1 MLMCCSQA
9 PEWWATLRQLPS
21 GVAGTRQALAEMA
34 AFVQRDSTDL
44 GLRNFAL
51 QIVDSAAGHDFQGEM
66 QRLFAYVR
74 DRITYRRAPVGTQ
87 LVADAR
93 RTLQMGVGDCAM
105 KSVLLATLLAT
116 IGHPSQFVILSFD
129 GDDYQHVFIEALVS
143 GHWVALDPTNEQA
156 RLGWAQSAVQVDRY
170 QIF

>member
-1 MLMCCSQA
+1 
-9 PEWWATLRQLPS
+9 
-21 GVAGTRQALAEMA
+21 MA
-34 AFVQRDSTDL
+34 AFVRRDKDDL

-51 QIVDSAAGHDFQGEM
+51 QLVAPVQGHDFTSEM
-66 QRLFAYVR
+66 QALFAYVR

-116 IGHPSQFVILSFD
+116 LGHPSRFVVLSYD
-129 GDDYQHVFIEALVS
+129 GEDYQHVFIEAS
-143 GHWVALDPTNEQA
+143 INGHWVALDPTNEQA
-156 RLGWAQSAVQVDRY
+156 RLGWAQNAAGVAVY
-170 QIF
+170 PIF